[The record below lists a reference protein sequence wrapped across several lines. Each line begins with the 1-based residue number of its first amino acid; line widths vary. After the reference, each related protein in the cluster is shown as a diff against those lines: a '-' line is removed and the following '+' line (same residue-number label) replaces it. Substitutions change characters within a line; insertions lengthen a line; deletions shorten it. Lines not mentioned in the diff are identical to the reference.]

1 MVARRRRASSSGPP
15 KEPADLSKDEI
26 GAFIDAAVDN
36 HAVARAMLRA
46 QPALLEAPWLHRE
59 TPLHFLAVE
68 NYLEGVRFLAE
79 VGANVNATNRWGDSA
94 LIDVA
99 TLGNLEMARLLL
111 SKGANP
117 NAVSVTQDNVVH
129 CAVRAGNADLVDL
142 LLQSGASADY
152 TTNIGET
159 ILDAVPSEPDVRDRM
174 VAVLRRHAVV
184 VPDDPEP

>member
-1 MVARRRRASSSGPP
+1 MVAKRRRAISSGPP

-26 GAFIDAAVDN
+26 GAFIDAAVQD
-36 HAVARAMLRA
+36 HTVARQMLRA

-79 VGANVNATNRWGDSA
+79 AGANVNATNRWGDSA

-99 TLGNLEMARLLL
+99 SMGNLEMARLLL
-111 SKGANP
+111 GKGANP

-129 CAVRAGNADLVDL
+129 CAVRAGNADLVEL

-152 TTNIGET
+152 TTDIGET
-159 ILDAVPSEPDVRDRM
+159 IVDAIPSEPEVRDRM
-174 VAVLRRHAVV
+174 SAVLRRHGVI
-184 VPDDPEP
+184 VP